1 MKKTILIFLLLLCIM
16 IPKNVFAFNDTSRSS
31 IVMDIDSGRILY
43 QKNANE
49 KRLVA
54 SITKIMTATIA
65 LEKGNLNDV
74 FVAGDEVLKM
84 YGTNIY
90 LEKGEEMKLQDLLY
104 GLLLR
109 SGNDAAVVIANNI
122 CSNEKEFVKLMNKKA
137 LEIGMTGT
145 TYMNSHGLDEETK
158 NYSTAHDMAL
168 LSSYIYRTSKEYRK
182 ITKTYKYEVQS
193 NNKSYLWYNRNK
205 FLKQYDYA
213 TGGKNGYTPS
223 AGKTLVTTAEKYG
236 LRLTA
241 VTLKDANQYETHANL
256 YDYLFEKYKG
266 YTIVDKNNFEIKNNF
281 YKDNLYLKK
290 SFKYPLMEEEKS
302 KIKTIVELNKIK
314 NYKNGTKVGVVN
326 ILLDNDKIGSVSVYI
341 KKKAQKKKKFL
352 FSS

>member
-1 MKKTILIFLLLLCIM
+1 
-16 IPKNVFAFNDTSRSS
+16 
-31 IVMDIDSGRILY
+31 
-43 QKNANE
+43 
-49 KRLVA
+49 
-54 SITKIMTATIA
+54 
-65 LEKGNLNDV
+65 
-74 FVAGDEVLKM
+74 
-84 YGTNIY
+84 
-90 LEKGEEMKLQDLLY
+90 
-104 GLLLR
+104 
-109 SGNDAAVVIANNI
+109 VIANNI

-256 YDYLFEKYKG
+256 YDYLFEKYKS
-266 YTIVDKNNFEIKNNF
+266 YTIVDKDNFEIKNNF

-326 ILLDNDKIGSVSVYI
+326 VLLDNDKIGSVSVYI

>member
-1 MKKTILIFLLLLCIM
+1 M
-16 IPKNVFAFNDTSRSS
+16 
-31 IVMDIDSGRILY
+31 
-43 QKNANE
+43 
-49 KRLVA
+49 
-54 SITKIMTATIA
+54 KIMTATIA

-109 SGNDAAVVIANNI
+109 SVNDAAVVIANNI
-122 CSNEKEFVKLMNKKA
+122 CSNEIEFVKLMNKKA

-158 NYSTAHDMAL
+158 NYSTAHDMAI
-168 LSSYIYRTSKEYRK
+168 LSSYIFRTSKEYRK

-256 YDYLFEKYKG
+256 YDY
-266 YTIVDKNNFEIKNNF
+266 
-281 YKDNLYLKK
+281 
-290 SFKYPLMEEEKS
+290 
-302 KIKTIVELNKIK
+302 
-314 NYKNGTKVGVVN
+314 
-326 ILLDNDKIGSVSVYI
+326 
-341 KKKAQKKKKFL
+341 
-352 FSS
+352 